1 MSESVLILGATS
13 AIARA
18 TAAAFAARG
27 DALYLASRDEEE
39 LRRIAADLR
48 LRYGVEVRHGAFD
61 AEATATHEVFFN
73 SVLAAVPDLSGVVLA
88 FGYLG
93 DQLAARDFSAGA
105 KVIAGNFTGAASILS
120 HCANYFEADGQAR
133 FPHPNPDGTTNHST
147 KASKNDAQVAGYP
160 PPAGEGANESLR
172 EIRVKRRGFIIGI
185 SSVAGDRGR
194 QSNYVYGAAKGA
206 LSLYLQGLR
215 NRLYPSG
222 VRVITVKPGFVDTAM
237 TYGLPGM
244 FLVASPQYI
253 GERIVRALESSAD
266 VVYLPWFWRY
276 IMLVIKI
283 VPEPIFKRLKL

>member
-1 MSESVLILGATS
+1 MTESVLILGATS

-27 DALYLASRDEEE
+27 GALYLASRDADE
-39 LRRIAADLR
+39 LQRIAADLH
-48 LRYGVEVRHGAFD
+48 LRYGVEVHHGLFD
-61 AEATATHEVFFN
+61 AAATETHEAFFQT
-73 SVLAAVPDLSGVVLA
+73 VLAIMPELSGVVLA

-93 DQLAARDFSAGA
+93 DQQAARNFKVGE

-120 HCANYFEADGQAR
+120 LCADYFE
-133 FPHPNPDGTTNHST
+133 PL
-147 KASKNDAQVAGYP
+147 K
-160 PPAGEGANESLR
+160 
-172 EIRVKRRGFIIGI
+172 RGFIIGI

-215 NRLYPSG
+215 NRLYASG

-237 TYGLPGM
+237 TYGLPGL
-244 FLVASPQYI
+244 FLVASPQSVA
-253 GERIVRALESSAD
+253 ERIVASLGKSAD

-276 IMLVIKI
+276 IMLIIKHI
-283 VPEPIFKRLKL
+283 PEPVFKRMKL

>member
-18 TAAAFAARG
+18 TAAAFAG
-27 DALYLASRDEEE
+27 QGYALYLASRDADE

-48 LRYGVEVRHGAFD
+48 LRYGVEVRHGEFD
-61 AEATATHEVFFN
+61 AEATATHEAFFQ
-73 SVLAAVPDLSGVVLA
+73 SVVAAMPNLRGVVLA

-93 DQLAARDFSAGA
+93 DQMAARDFRVGE
-105 KVIAGNFTGAASILS
+105 KVIAANFTGAASILS
-120 HCANYFEADGQAR
+120 HCANYFE
-133 FPHPNPDGTTNHST
+133 PLKS
-147 KASKNDAQVAGYP
+147 
-160 PPAGEGANESLR
+160 
-172 EIRVKRRGFIIGI
+172 GFIIGI

-215 NRLYPSG
+215 NRLYASG

-237 TYGLPGM
+237 TYGLPGL
-244 FLVASPQYI
+244 FLVASPQDI
-253 GERIVRALESSAD
+253 GARIVRALDKSAD

-276 IMLVIKI
+276 IMLII
-283 VPEPIFKRLKL
+283 RHIPEPVFKRLKL